1 MKRYISIVISLAML
15 ISALSGI
22 NSYAV
27 DDEITVEFDGK
38 IIEFDVKPQ
47 IINGYT
53 MVPVRKIFEEFGAL
67 VKWNDDE
74 QKVSARKN
82 SKTITL
88 NIGSNE
94 IEIDKGKTDDEGNP
108 VVEIIS
114 VETPAQLVS
123 GRTLVPVRAISESFG
138 YNVDWNK
145 DNQKVVI
152 TSDNDSDDSWKE
164 NVASIDL
171 TDLTFD
177 GEGIEIEDNQ
187 ITITAGGDYT
197 LTGTLDDG
205 NIIISTKE
213 KVKLRLEGVSIS
225 SSENPCIFVEKAD
238 KAYIT
243 ISENS
248 KNYLV
253 AENSEDGVI
262 YSKENLEIKGNGS
275 LDINSIAGHGIKASD
290 NLNIENG
297 NITINALSDGI
308 HINDTFKMSGGKVGI
323 TAIGDGIDSE
333 SIVNISGGEI
343 NIQTNGAPIES
354 TQATDAENS
363 ATRRPM
369 WEENTGVEFEKSTKG
384 ISAEWMMVISG
395 GVISVNSASHA
406 IHCQDEIEIN
416 GGNIALSSQ
425 YDKGISAHGNL
436 TISGSETVIDVL
448 KSTEGIESKNVMTI
462 NDGVIK
468 IISSDDAINATGGSS
483 GMMPPGGNFG
493 QMPDRG
499 NQQKPEA
506 GQASTRPGRGRN
518 NNSDGTGSSQANPEE
533 GMPPIGEGGFPGGE
547 MPPQFNPKEGMPP
560 FGEGGFPGGEMPP
573 KFNPEEGMPPFGEG
587 GFPGGMGRNMK
598 ECLVIN
604 GGYLELYGEDDCLD
618 SNGNLSINGG
628 TIKATNPTGSF
639 YGAFGIVDP
648 DGQAKISEDATLIF
662 AANNGSE
669 RNLNLKQNAII
680 VHCESVHKSGD
691 KITISDLT
699 GNVMYEYN
707 VQGNFKSVLIAS
719 PSIKNGEKYIVT
731 IGDETFETEITQQTT
746 VLGTQQNGGMG
757 FGRGSGEK
765 TPRT

>member
-15 ISALSGI
+15 ISALSDI

-384 ISAEWMMVISG
+384 ISAEWMI
-395 GVISVNSASHA
+395 
-406 IHCQDEIEIN
+406 
-416 GGNIALSSQ
+416 
-425 YDKGISAHGNL
+425 
-436 TISGSETVIDVL
+436 
-448 KSTEGIESKNVMTI
+448 
-462 NDGVIK
+462 
-468 IISSDDAINATGGSS
+468 
-483 GMMPPGGNFG
+483 
-493 QMPDRG
+493 R
-499 NQQKPEA
+499 
-506 GQASTRPGRGRN
+506 
-518 NNSDGTGSSQANPEE
+518 
-533 GMPPIGEGGFPGGE
+533 
-547 MPPQFNPKEGMPP
+547 
-560 FGEGGFPGGEMPP
+560 
-573 KFNPEEGMPPFGEG
+573 
-587 GFPGGMGRNMK
+587 
-598 ECLVIN
+598 
-604 GGYLELYGEDDCLD
+604 
-618 SNGNLSINGG
+618 
-628 TIKATNPTGSF
+628 
-639 YGAFGIVDP
+639 
-648 DGQAKISEDATLIF
+648 
-662 AANNGSE
+662 
-669 RNLNLKQNAII
+669 
-680 VHCESVHKSGD
+680 
-691 KITISDLT
+691 
-699 GNVMYEYN
+699 
-707 VQGNFKSVLIAS
+707 
-719 PSIKNGEKYIVT
+719 
-731 IGDETFETEITQQTT
+731 
-746 VLGTQQNGGMG
+746 
-757 FGRGSGEK
+757 
-765 TPRT
+765 